1 MGVESNIKSVLL
13 TDVTEDVDSICE
25 QQTLAEADDLT
36 IDGVFADGGVAT
48 LYPARQ
54 VAIVATVAATRIFTI
69 VGTDEFGNPQTVA
82 AEYTQVMS
90 QLVTT
95 EYWSTVTSITVNG
108 AATDVTVGDD
118 ASFAYVISPS
128 RARLKG
134 LLYVQSSTTDKT
146 LTILDGAKEEF
157 KCTLVGK
164 GGIADI
170 GNYYGV
176 VYIPQDGVLFD
187 TNMVVYGEEGDF
199 STVNVF
205 YQR

>member
-13 TDVTEDVDSICE
+13 TDVAEDVDSICE

-69 VGTDEFGNPQTVA
+69 VGTDEFGNAQTVSV
-82 AEYTQVMS
+82 EYLQIMS
-90 QLVTT
+90 QVVTT
-95 EYWSTVTSITVNG
+95 QFWSTVTSVSVNG

-118 ASFAYVISPS
+118 PSFAYVLSPS

-134 LLYVQSSTTDKT
+134 LTYVQDSTTDKT
-146 LTILDGAKEEF
+146 LTIKDGSTETF

-164 GGIADI
+164 GAIADT
-170 GNYYGV
+170 GNYSEV
-176 VYIPQDGVLFD
+176 VNLPDDGILFKQ
-187 TNMVVYGEEGDF
+187 NMVVYGEAGDF

>member
-25 QQTLAEADDLT
+25 EQTLAEAGALD
-36 IDGVFADGGVAT
+36 IDGAFEEDGIAV

-54 VAIVATVAATRIFTI
+54 LAIVATVAATRIFTI
-69 VGTDEFGNPQTVA
+69 VGTNEFGNPQTVA
-82 AEYTQVMS
+82 VEYTQVMS
-90 QLVTT
+90 QVITT

-134 LLYVQSSTTDKT
+134 MIYVQSSTTDKT
-146 LTILDGAKEEF
+146 LTVYDDDIAEF
-157 KCTLVGK
+157 ECTLVGK
-164 GGIADI
+164 GAIADT
-170 GNYYGV
+170 GNYSGV
-176 VYIPQDGVLFD
+176 VYIPQDGILFD